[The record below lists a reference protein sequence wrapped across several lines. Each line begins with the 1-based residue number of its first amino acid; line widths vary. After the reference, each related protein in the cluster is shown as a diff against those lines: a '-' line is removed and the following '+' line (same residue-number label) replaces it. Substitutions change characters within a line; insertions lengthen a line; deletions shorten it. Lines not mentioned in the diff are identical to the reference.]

1 MVQGQ
6 LFMAFSRV
14 GLLGYGGGPSSIP
27 LVHNEVVKK
36 YRWLTDD
43 EFSDIIALANTLPGP
58 IATKIAG
65 YIGYRVGGVFG
76 MINAVCASI
85 IPTILLMIILLTSL
99 SSLRDQSWVAGMTK
113 AVVPVVGVMLAVLT
127 WDFFSKASV
136 DLGWM
141 RTIALTLLT
150 LFLLEYLHLH
160 PGIVIA
166 ALLLFAIFNP
176 SHNQKQKRKKEGG
189 GRV

>member
-176 SHNQKQKRKKEGG
+176 SHNQKQKQKKEGG